1 MQARLVRMVILAV
14 IALAAPTSVAGDD
27 GLSAT
32 LDGRTVP
39 IERIGRYDCHDFDYP
54 VIRCF
59 TSARQ
64 AGVDIEAR
72 LADEDASASRVLA
85 IGYVTVWEHVS
96 FGGASMTLSS
106 SQPWLSAIGWNDRIS
121 SFRSFGAT
129 GGFWE
134 HSPSGG
140 FWYPYGS
147 SAYVTSLGSFN
158 DQFSAFVIN

>member
-1 MQARLVRMVILAV
+1 MRARLIRVVILAIV
-14 IALAAPTSVAGDD
+14 ALAAPASVGGADE
-27 GLSAT
+27 LSAT
-32 LDGRTVP
+32 LDGRRIA
-39 IERIGRYDCHDFDYP
+39 IERIGRFDCHDFDYP

-59 TSARQ
+59 SSPRD
-64 AGVDIEAR
+64 AGIDIEAR
-72 LADEDASASRVLA
+72 VADDDAAGSLALLS
-85 IGYVTVWEHVS
+85 GYVTVWEHTL

-106 SQPWLSAIGWNDRIS
+106 SQPWLSSIGWNDRIS

-134 HSPSGG
+134 HSSSGG

>member
-14 IALAAPTSVAGDD
+14 IALAVPASVAGGD

-32 LDGRTVP
+32 LDGRSIP

-64 AGVDIEAR
+64 AGVDIETR
-72 LADEDASASRVLA
+72 LADEDALTSGALV

-106 SQPWLSAIGWNDRIS
+106 SQPWLSSIGWNDRIS